1 MYGVHLQASKFL
13 FDRLIR
19 IRVKSKENDWL
30 YLRRVRG
37 SIAYCMLCCDL
48 NADVII
54 AAWCPLTKDRMWKV
68 VVDVPL
74 HIAKCLKER
83 WCGWESNLG
92 PLCCPV
98 LYCTTPMHSLQL
110 SGRAVQSVL
119 PDIIATYYTS
129 LPSDHIKA

>member
-19 IRVKSKENDWL
+19 IKVKSKENDWL

-37 SIAYCMLCCDL
+37 SITYCMLCCDL

-92 PLCCPV
+92 PLGCPV
-98 LYCTTPMHSLQL
+98 LYCTTPMHSL
-110 SGRAVQSVL
+110 
-119 PDIIATYYTS
+119 
-129 LPSDHIKA
+129 